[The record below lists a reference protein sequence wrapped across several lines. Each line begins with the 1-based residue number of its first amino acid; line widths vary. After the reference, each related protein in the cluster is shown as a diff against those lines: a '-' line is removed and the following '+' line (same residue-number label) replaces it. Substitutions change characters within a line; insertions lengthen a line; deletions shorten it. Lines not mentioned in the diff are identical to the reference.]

1 MASGRKRIVRKRS
14 TPPKPSH
21 DASDI
26 ALSAPVPG
34 APADAMD
41 GEAPAPTWIVPATT
55 RVHATALGRPA
66 RLRDARVTVR
76 RPDVSRVDAHDGM
89 DQACP

>member
-14 TPPKPSH
+14 TPPKPSV

-41 GEAPAPTWIVPATT
+41 AEAPTPTWISYATT
-55 RVHATALGRPA
+55 LVHATALARPA
-66 RLRDARVTVR
+66 RLRGAKVMVR

>member
-1 MASGRKRIVRKRS
+1 
-14 TPPKPSH
+14 
-21 DASDI
+21 
-26 ALSAPVPG
+26 
-34 APADAMD
+34 MD

>member
-14 TPPKPSH
+14 TPPKPACH
-21 DASDI
+21 ATDI
-26 ALSAPVPG
+26 ALSAPAPG
-34 APADAMD
+34 APADATD
-41 GEAPAPTWIVPATT
+41 AEAPAPTWISHATT
-55 RVHATALGRPA
+55 PVHATALVRPA
-66 RLRDARVTVR
+66 RPRDARVTVR